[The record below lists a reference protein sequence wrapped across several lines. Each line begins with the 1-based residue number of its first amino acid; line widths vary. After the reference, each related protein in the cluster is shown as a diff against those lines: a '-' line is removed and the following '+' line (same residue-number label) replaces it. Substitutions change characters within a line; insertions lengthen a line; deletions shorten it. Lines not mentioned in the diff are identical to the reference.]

1 MLCLYF
7 VVTSLTCLV
16 LVLVVYCQALMVVH
30 LCFIT
35 SFDIL
40 CFMHKVSGHNFKKEK
55 NLRIFF
61 NGSGHWLSRSG
72 RVDLKKKKKSSRVTG
87 QPVFAS
93 SQKNRVRVK

>member
-16 LVLVVYCQALMVVH
+16 LVLIVNYQALMVVH

-40 CFMHKVSGHNFKKEK
+40 CFMHKVSGHN
-55 NLRIFF
+55 
-61 NGSGHWLSRSG
+61 
-72 RVDLKKKKKSSRVTG
+72 LKKKKICEFFLMGRVTG
-87 QPVFAS
+87 YLGQVGLT
-93 SQKNRVRVK
+93 

>member
-40 CFMHKVSGHNFKKEK
+40 RFMRKVLGHNLKKK
-55 NLRIFF
+55 KLRIFF

-93 SQKNRVRVK
+93 SQKNQVRVK

>member
-7 VVTSLTCLV
+7 VVTLLTCLV

-40 CFMHKVSGHNFKKEK
+40 RFMRKVLGHN
-55 NLRIFF
+55 
-61 NGSGHWLSRSG
+61 
-72 RVDLKKKKKSSRVTG
+72 LKKKKNCEFFLMGRVTG
-87 QPVFAS
+87 YLGQVGLT
-93 SQKNRVRVK
+93 